1 MGYFDRLI
9 TSNTVQESVQ
19 EQQELN
25 FENENSIEQRELAHQ
40 DLIAAESLA
49 ESSEKS
55 DDKHI
60 KKSLNRKAKQS
71 AIEATEHA
79 QKSVIYADENHLK
92 I

>member
-40 DLIAAESLA
+40 DLIAAKSLA
-49 ESSEKS
+49 ESSKKS

-60 KKSLNRKAKQS
+60 KKCLWHISSPYPLN
-71 AIEATEHA
+71 
-79 QKSVIYADENHLK
+79 L
-92 I
+92 

>member
-40 DLIAAESLA
+40 DLIS
-49 ESSEKS
+49 KP
-55 DDKHI
+55 
-60 KKSLNRKAKQS
+60 
-71 AIEATEHA
+71 
-79 QKSVIYADENHLK
+79 
-92 I
+92 